1 MIKIQKRNNTKLANL
16 TLGGIT
22 LGFFLSYPFHASF
35 VGGLISSGCSAGMIG
50 GLADWFAVTALFRR
64 PLGIRPGK
72 VIRTEIIPQNRER
85 IFAALADM
93 VQDDLLSQDVLQRK
107 LSTLDFSDVL
117 IRILSKQ
124 EVKLSISSLLTN
136 FAEDIGRH
144 MKQGEFTRNIQALLQ
159 ENFDSLNLSK
169 TLAEV
174 VEYSLDHGD
183 VDQILKVICRTINE
197 YVEQPEVKVAIMNMM
212 EAALIRY
219 GDNNP
224 TRKMVIKFLPAPSV
238 LAHGLQEKVKT
249 ALQDG
254 TVERWFKDALLRFV
268 LELKTK
274 PSLQESINRFFHDI
288 LNTNSENLVPKSEL
302 VQLKLNIETS
312 VGESTPTEAEYGAP
326 LPLVEVGVPR
336 LDDSVAFFGTSPEKI
351 PTVIE
356 QLMGDLWKNWDE
368 YLGILERNRSL
379 RLKVDDRIKLIL
391 EKQIG
396 VHHKA
401 IGRLVHEGLDPLTDD
416 KLVDLIEDKAG
427 NDLQMIRINGSVVG
441 GLAGMLIYVLGTVL
455 K

>member
-1 MIKIQKRNNTKLANL
+1 MTKKRNNTQLANL

-64 PLGIRPGK
+64 PLGIRTGK

-93 VQDDLLSQDVLQRK
+93 VQDELLSQDVLQRK

-117 IRILSKQ
+117 LRMLSKQ
-124 EVKLSISSLLTN
+124 EVKVSISLLLTN
-136 FAEDIGRH
+136 FAEEIGRH
-144 MKQGEFTRNIQALLQ
+144 MTQGEFKRSIQGLFQ
-159 ENFDSLNLSK
+159 ENLGSLNLSK

-183 VDQILKVICRTINE
+183 VEQVLKVICRTINE
-197 YVEQPEVKVAIMNMM
+197 YIEQPEFKGALMNTMD
-212 EAALIRY
+212 AALIRY

-224 TRKMVIKFLPAPSV
+224 TRKMVIKFLPAPAV

-254 TVERWFKDALLRFV
+254 TVERWFMDSLLHFV
-268 LELKTK
+268 LELKTT

-288 LNTNSENLVPKSEL
+288 LNTNAVNSGPKSE
-302 VQLKLNIETS
+302 T
-312 VGESTPTEAEYGAP
+312 
-326 LPLVEVGVPR
+326 
-336 LDDSVAFFGTSPEKI
+336 VAFYGTSPEKL
-351 PTVIE
+351 PFVIE
-356 QLMGDLWKNWDE
+356 HLMADLLKNWDE

-379 RLKVDDRIKLIL
+379 RLKVDERVKHIL
-391 EKQIG
+391 ENQIG

-401 IGRLVHEGLDPLTDD
+401 IGRMVHEGLDPLTDD

-441 GLAGMLIYVLGTVL
+441 GLAGMLIYVLGMVL